1 MVELKHFTKK
11 YSDFSAVADVSFN
24 CQKGKITGILGPNGA
39 GKTTIL
45 KAVSGRHL
53 ATSGSVIVE
62 NIDAAEETE
71 KIRNLTGFVT
81 EEPEIPGEYNVFEYL
96 ESVFLLHTGKKLAES
111 LSKNTENY
119 VSALLKNLSL
129 NELFGKKV
137 KKLSKGQKQRVN
149 FAQALIYN
157 PPVLILDEPAT
168 GLDPSQ
174 IIKMRKFVIAQKK
187 CRAIILSTHIMQEA
201 ESLCDKILILSNGKN
216 AAEGTVQEIIEKTKS
231 KNLEEAFFML
241 TQNQDDE
248 ISENQETKDE

>member
-1 MVELKHFTKK
+1 MVELKYFTKK
-11 YSDFSAVADVSFN
+11 YNDFSAVSDISFT

-53 ATSGSVIVE
+53 ATSGSVLVE
-62 NIDAAEETE
+62 NIEAADETE

-81 EEPEIPGEYNVFEYL
+81 EEPELPGEYNVFEYL
-96 ESVFLLHTGKKLAES
+96 ESVLLLHAGKKLNEF
-111 LSKNTENY
+111 LSAGSENH
-119 VSALLKNLSL
+119 VLNLLKNLSI
-129 NELFGKKV
+129 NELFSKKI

-174 IIKMRKFVIAQKK
+174 IIKMRKFVISQKK
-187 CRAIILSTHIMQEA
+187 IRTIILSTHIMQEA
-201 ESLCDKILILSNGKN
+201 ENLCDEILILSSGKK
-216 AAEGTVQEIIEKTKS
+216 AAEGTIQEIIEKTKS
-231 KNLEEAFFML
+231 KNLEDAFFKL
-241 TQNQDDE
+241 TQNQNNE
-248 ISENQETKDE
+248 SSEKQVKN

>member
-11 YSDFSAVADVSFN
+11 YSDFSAVSDVSFN
-24 CQKGKITGILGPNGA
+24 CRKGKITGILGPNGA
-39 GKTTIL
+39 GKTTVL

-53 ATSGSVIVE
+53 ATSGSVFVE
-62 NIDAAEETE
+62 NVDASEETE

-81 EEPEIPGEYNVFEYL
+81 EEPEIPGEYTVFEYL
-96 ESVFLLHTGKKLAES
+96 ESVFLFHAGKELNG
-111 LSKNTENY
+111 LLNKNSENY
-119 VSALLKNLSL
+119 VSGLLKSLSL
-129 NELFGKKV
+129 NELFSKKI

-174 IIKMRKFVIAQKK
+174 IIKMRKFVISQKK
-187 CRAIILSTHIMQEA
+187 YRTIILSTHIMQEA

-216 AAEGTVQEIIEKTKS
+216 AAEGTIQEIIEKTKS
-231 KNLEEAFFML
+231 KNLEDAFLKL
-241 TQNQDDE
+241 TQNQNDG
-248 ISENQETKDE
+248 ISENREN